1 MNMQLL
7 ESKKQKYI
15 PTIIAIILVILVTV
29 LMELLITP
37 EEFILFYDSLSQ
49 TYYLLF
55 ICIIF
60 FIAFFIMSWEM
71 SFLIDY
77 PTLLISLL
85 ACLITVMIA
94 TYFIF
99 MEGYNINLSLIFDLM
114 RSSFFISC
122 VPGLIGLISGRLVR
136 LKISKS

>member
-1 MNMQLL
+1 MQGMRNKIMEQLNKMNMQLL
-7 ESKKQKYI
+7 ESKKLKYI

-29 LMELLITP
+29 LMDLLITP
-37 EEFILFYDSLSQ
+37 DEFLLFYDSLSQ

-55 ICIIF
+55 ICIVF

-77 PTLLISLL
+77 PTLLISLI
-85 ACLITVMIA
+85 ACLIPVMIA

-99 MEGYNINLSLIFDLM
+99 MEGIVLIFH
-114 RSSFFISC
+114 
-122 VPGLIGLISGRLVR
+122 
-136 LKISKS
+136 

>member
-1 MNMQLL
+1 MNMHLL
-7 ESKKQKYI
+7 RSKNLKYI

-29 LMELLITP
+29 LMKLLITP
-37 EEFILFYDSLSQ
+37 DEFLLFYDSLSQ

-55 ICIIF
+55 ICIVF
-60 FIAFFIMSWEM
+60 FIAFFIMSLEI
-71 SFLIDY
+71 SFSIDY
-77 PTLLISLL
+77 PILLISLI

-99 MEGYNINLSLIFDLM
+99 MEGDNINLSLIFVLM

-122 VPGLIGLISGRLVR
+122 VPGLIVLISGRFVR

>member
-1 MNMQLL
+1 
-7 ESKKQKYI
+7 
-15 PTIIAIILVILVTV
+15 
-29 LMELLITP
+29 
-37 EEFILFYDSLSQ
+37 
-49 TYYLLF
+49 
-55 ICIIF
+55 
-60 FIAFFIMSWEM
+60 M

-77 PTLLISLL
+77 PTLLISLI

-114 RSSFFISC
+114 RSSFFVSC
-122 VPGLIGLISGRLVR
+122 VTGLIGLISGRLVR

>member
-7 ESKKQKYI
+7 ESKELKYI

-29 LMELLITP
+29 LMKLLITP
-37 EEFILFYDSLSQ
+37 DEFLLFYDSLSQ

-55 ICIIF
+55 ICIVF

-77 PTLLISLL
+77 PTLLISLI

-99 MEGYNINLSLIFDLM
+99 MEGIVLIFH
-114 RSSFFISC
+114 
-122 VPGLIGLISGRLVR
+122 
-136 LKISKS
+136 